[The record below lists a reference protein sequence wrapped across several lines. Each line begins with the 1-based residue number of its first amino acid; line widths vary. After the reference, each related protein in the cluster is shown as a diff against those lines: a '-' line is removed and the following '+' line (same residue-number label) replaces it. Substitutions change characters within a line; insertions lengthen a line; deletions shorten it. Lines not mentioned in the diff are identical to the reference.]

1 FPYTLGANIGTTITA
16 MLASLATGSI
26 GAVTVAFAHFMFN
39 VFGVILV
46 WPLKKIPMALATK
59 LADLAIKNRLIPVA
73 YILIVFIVLPFIFIY
88 FVR

>member
-1 FPYTLGANIGTTITA
+1 MTA

-46 WPLKKIPMALATK
+46 WPLKKIPITMATK
-59 LADLAIKNRLIPVA
+59 LAELAIKNRLLPVA
-73 YILIVFIVLPFIFIY
+73 YILIVFFVLPFIFIY
-88 FVR
+88 FAR